1 MKKWNKL
8 GVGLAAVVLAVAA
21 AGGAWAMWGGDD
33 GGSATNSSGQPNR
46 DGGDDVESACLAG
59 AEDCQDNPGDAAG
72 STCLEGATDCQDDP
86 STGGAAGSTCLVGA
100 TDCQDNP
107 GASGGMAMCVQDH
120 PDCNDMLIGEGG
132 DCAQDQVCTQP
143 DVACDGD
150 GCSRIGCALVDPAQG
165 EPTLTPEEQERA
177 LKACDENPPAPCDD
191 TPGSSERCLP
201 PDCSISSDG
210 DVACPSTEP
219 GHGSGQSQTGSAGS
233 EPSEGSGSSG
243 AVDPVAPAAG
253 Q

>member
-8 GVGLAAVVLAVAA
+8 GVGLAAVMLAVAA

-33 GGSATNSSGQPNR
+33 GGSSGSTRQEST
-46 DGGDDVESACLAG
+46 DDGSGGGDGVDSACLAG
-59 AEDCQDNPGDAAG
+59 AEDCQD
-72 STCLEGATDCQDDP
+72 DP
-86 STGGAAGSTCLVGA
+86 SQGGAAGSTCLVGA
-100 TDCQDNP
+100 ADCQDNP
-107 GASGGMAMCVQDH
+107 GVSGGGMAMCVQDH
-120 PDCNDMLIGEGG
+120 PDCNDMIIGEGG
-132 DCAQDQVCTQP
+132 DCAQDQVCTEP

-150 GCSRIGCALVDPAQG
+150 GCSRIGCALVDPAEG

-177 LKACDENPPAPCDD
+177 LKACEDNPPAPCDD

-210 DVACPSTEP
+210 ELACTSTEP
-219 GHGSGQSQTGSAGS
+219 GDGSGQSEPGSAGS
-233 EPSEGSGSSG
+233 EPNEGSGSSG